1 MRPLVTL
8 AVLVFGLLGALLA
21 GVQWS
26 DASLLPHLALD
37 LEGGTEIILEPVAD
51 DGARVT
57 EETITQAI
65 DIIRQRVDA
74 SGVAEAEITSQGGSN
89 IVVALPGEPDEAT
102 LDLVRESAQMLFRPV
117 LYVGAPEAVA
127 VDDPTATPDPDSE
140 ISESPEDATTD
151 AEADATEADAT
162 DAEADATEDP
172 ALPEDVPADPSADE
186 TATPTDASDLAW
198 LTEELLEVFADL
210 DCTDPAS
217 LRGGSALVG
226 DPDAAVVA
234 CDIDGTAKY
243 ALGPVEIRGER
254 IESAS
259 SGLNTT
265 PSGAITNEWIT
276 TISFDGEGTGQFR
289 DVTTRLLDLPSP
301 QNQFAMVL
309 DGLVVSAPQVND
321 IIPNGQAII
330 SGTFTRESAGT
341 LARQLNFGSL
351 PLTFQVLSE
360 QQISATLG
368 SEQLQRG
375 LLAGLI
381 GLILVGLYSLAQY
394 RALGMVT
401 IISLAVAGGLAL
413 ITISVLSWVQGYRL
427 SLPGVAGL
435 IVAIGITADSFIVY
449 FERIR
454 DELRDGRTL
463 VAAVDQGWL
472 RARRTILASD
482 AVSFLAAVVLY
493 FLAVGGV
500 RGFAFT
506 LGLTTVIDLIVVFL
520 FTHSVLRLMAQ
531 RRFFAEG
538 HPFSGLDPGLL
549 GARSRYVGRGRVVGS
564 EPGGSAAAPAVS
576 TARVP
581 VGTERRLTIAE
592 RRAAQGNRTSTEGE
606 DR

>member
-8 AVLVFGLLGALLA
+8 AVLVFGLLGTLLA
-21 GVQWS
+21 GVRWS
-26 DASLLPHLALD
+26 DATLLPQLALD
-37 LEGGTEIILEPVAD
+37 LEGGTEIILEPVAE

-57 EETITQAI
+57 EDTIAQAI

-117 LYVGAPEAVA
+117 LYVGGPEAVA
-127 VDDPTATPDPDSE
+127 LDDT
-140 ISESPEDATTD
+140 
-151 AEADATEADAT
+151 AT
-162 DAEADATEDP
+162 DAESEVTEAPEDAATDAGTEDP
-172 ALPEDVPADPSADE
+172 ATGTEDPAADPADASDDA
-186 TATPTDASDLAW
+186 ATPTDPSDPAW
-198 LTEELLEVFADL
+198 LTQDLLDQFAAL
-210 DCTDPAS
+210 DCTDPVN

-226 DPDAAVVA
+226 DPDAAIVA
-234 CDIDGTAKY
+234 CDYLGFAKY

-254 IESAS
+254 ISSAS

-265 PSGAITNEWIT
+265 PSGAITNEWVT
-276 TISFDGEGTGQFR
+276 TISFDGEGTNQFR
-289 DVTTRLLDLPSP
+289 DVTARLLDLPSP
-301 QNQFAMVL
+301 RNQFAMVL
-309 DGLVVSAPQVND
+309 DGLVVMAPRVND
-321 IIPNGQAII
+321 IIPNGEAII
-330 SGTFTRESAGT
+330 SGTLTRESAGT
-341 LARQLNFGSL
+341 LARQLNFGAL

-394 RALGMVT
+394 RALGLVT
-401 IISLAVAGGLAL
+401 IVSLAVAGSLAL
-413 ITISVLSWVQGYRL
+413 LTISVLSWVQGYRL

-520 FTHSVLRLMAQ
+520 FTHSVLRLLAR

-538 HPFSGLDPGLL
+538 HPLSGLDPGLL
-549 GARSRYVGRGRVVGS
+549 GARSRYVGRGRVVGH
-564 EPGGSAAAPAVS
+564 EVPAEDARTAVTAAAGASSAPIGA
-576 TARVP
+576 
-581 VGTERRLTIAE
+581 ERRMTIAE
-592 RRAAQGNRTSTEGE
+592 RRAAQRKIDGGRAGTDGE

>member
-8 AVLVFGLLGALLA
+8 AVLVFGLLGTLLA
-21 GVQWS
+21 GIQWS
-26 DASLLPHLALD
+26 DATLLPQLALD
-37 LEGGTEIILEPVAD
+37 LEGGTEIILEPVAE

-57 EETITQAI
+57 EDTIAQAI

-102 LDLVRESAQMLFRPV
+102 LELVRESAQMLFRPV
-117 LYVGAPEAVA
+117 LYVGIPDAGSLEDPEAAADPNSGVSEEP
-127 VDDPTATPDPDSE
+127 DDAADTSTDGEAG
-140 ISESPEDATTD
+140 DA
-151 AEADATEADAT
+151 A
-162 DAEADATEDP
+162 DP
-172 ALPEDVPADPSADE
+172 AADPSTEDA
-186 TATPTDASDLAW
+186 ATPTDPSDPAW
-198 LTEELLEVFADL
+198 LTEELLAEYAAL
-210 DCTDPAS
+210 DCTDPIN
-217 LRGGSALVG
+217 LRGGAELVG
-226 DPDAAVVA
+226 DPDAAIVA
-234 CDIDGTAKY
+234 CDVTGTAKY

-254 IESAS
+254 IASAS

-276 TISFDGEGTGQFR
+276 TISFDGEGTNQFR

-309 DGLVVSAPQVND
+309 DGLVVSAPRVND
-321 IIPNGQAII
+321 IIPNGEAII

-341 LARQLNFGSL
+341 LSRQLNFGAL
-351 PLTFQVLSE
+351 PLTFEVLSE

-381 GLILVGLYSLAQY
+381 GLVLVGLYSLAQY

-401 IISLAVAGGLAL
+401 IVSLAVAGFMAL
-413 ITISVLSWVQGYRL
+413 LTISVLSWVQGYRL

-520 FTHSVLRLMAQ
+520 FTHSVMRLIAR
-531 RRFFAEG
+531 RRFFADG
-538 HPFSGLDPGLL
+538 HPLSGLDPGLL
-549 GARSRYVGRGRVVGS
+549 GARSRYVGRGRVVVPEDASG
-564 EPGGSAAAPAVS
+564 APAP
-576 TARVP
+576 VP
-581 VGTERRLTIAE
+581 VTAGRGATPSTERRLTIAE
-592 RRAAQGNRTSTEGE
+592 RRAAQRSVTPDRTGTEGE
-606 DR
+606 DA